1 MVIVISGKKIGNPNL
16 MGKIVDHEAGAYDHV
31 QLVFEGDDDDDD
43 DADTWVAP
51 AA

>member
-1 MVIVISGKKIGNPNL
+1 MVIVCGMKVGGGRP
-16 MGKIVDHEAGAYDHV
+16 E
-31 QLVFEGDDDDDD
+31 LVAAQITCSFDRFVNAEGDDDDDD